1 MAEQQDDKS
10 KLPLTGIFA
19 LLAMAG
25 SFLIYEGISLKTSR
39 PIDKETPSHIFLG
52 QGLIQSRLWQDP
64 FEAVESYRLQE
75 EKGKKEEKEEK
86 KPVLQPAGNDPHTLH
101 TLLEVIRNSGMQSGL
116 RVLPVFVD
124 GSPYVNGVESRLKD
138 RYAMV
143 SALGAA
149 GYVPESGEFIRF
161 FRWNREKAAEASAE
175 AAPGT
180 ASQAMLV
187 PVEFFIPKAELRNE
201 EYGKHVLVIWLKDQD
216 FSLLDDLLAYLDGAF
231 RERLALGEAAVS
243 YRVLGPR
250 SSATLSAMLKTLQ
263 DIQSSPLSSP
273 PFRTIKDIR
282 FYSPWATAE
291 DTFLLDYSIGPGK
304 PGTEQTVDELFAY
317 PRLEF
322 IRTIKTDALLAE
334 QLLQELRR
342 REVDLKPCVEKR
354 CNPKVAL
361 ISEWDTLYGRA
372 LPRTF
377 AAVAM
382 NNGSGET
389 GPGLKAQVDKLRRDQ
404 WPGWIYTHSYLAGL
418 DGELPAKDNDSPT
431 PPTQAGTLSWNG
443 KPATQGGEQNA
454 GQRPEGRSQLDYV
467 LRLAASLKQEET
479 RNGEEFKAIGILGSD
494 IYDKL
499 LLLQA
504 LRQQFPR
511 AVFFTTDLNAR
522 LAWPGQWQWTRN
534 VVIASHYGQELNP
547 RLQAPI
553 PPFRD
558 GYQTSLFYTALW
570 TLDHFMPAGAEKP
583 DCPDCFRL
591 RAGNLPET
599 KTIYFLPNAEPRL
612 FEVGRSG
619 AFDISVDNRQSS
631 GLPDNAVSIHAAR
644 PDIERWGRWS
654 SQSGGLE
661 WMAAAAGIVMLLLL
675 MAVLLSGTV
684 TQGLARLASNR
695 LFWLGLAAAA
705 AVSYGLLGWLRKSLP
720 DAAAEPMTLTE
731 GISAWPTAAIRLLA
745 LAAALI
751 FLTYSWWKLKKNENV
766 LERDFN
772 LGPGPVANTTIT
784 AGTDRPG
791 RLDCPALDSSA
802 SSVPKH
808 ESPGLPFRGHG
819 FFQRIAGLHF
829 WPLQV
834 RDTVQTG
841 NRTTAKAAT
850 GMDAA
855 RLWHEYKVLGAL
867 PGVAMRC
874 LPQAALGL
882 LFAFLAMALL
892 GFPHTPCRGE
902 ACFEINHVVVML
914 GVAAMT
920 LLVFYVIDITR
931 LCRRWV
937 NCIAA
942 GNVAW
947 PEKTVAEMAAE
958 QGRPVETRTHYLEE
972 WLGIELIGRRAG
984 IIGNLIY
991 FPFAVMFLLAIARHT
1006 YFDNWDF
1013 PAALV
1018 IIFTFEATLIVIA
1031 ALILR
1036 RAAAAAKKEA
1046 LSRLQK
1052 RLEKQ
1057 RNRLSGDS
1065 GETPDETRQQRQIE
1079 WAIEAI
1085 RNNQTGAFLPFTR
1098 HPVFGASVAMPSGAY
1113 GIVLLIEYLATTF

>member
-10 KLPLTGIFA
+10 RLPLTGIFA

-39 PIDKETPSHIFLG
+39 PIDKETPSHVFLG
-52 QGLIQSRLWQDP
+52 KGLIQSRLWQDP
-64 FEAVESYRLQE
+64 FEAIESYRLQE
-75 EKGKKEEKEEK
+75 EKGKKGGKEEK
-86 KPVLQPAGNDPHTLH
+86 QPASGSPGSDPHTLH
-101 TLLEVIRNSGMQSGL
+101 TLMDVIRDSGIQSGL

-138 RYAMV
+138 RYAMI

-149 GYVPESGEFIRF
+149 GYVPESGEFIRV
-161 FRWNREKAAEASAE
+161 FRWSRENAAEPGAE
-175 AAPGT
+175 ATPGSG
-180 ASQAMLV
+180 SQATLI
-187 PVEFFIPKAELRNE
+187 PVEFFIPKAKLRNE
-201 EYGKHVLVIWLKDQD
+201 RYGKHVLVMWLRDQD
-216 FSLLDDLLAYLDGAF
+216 FGLLDDLLTYLDGAF
-231 RERLALGEAAVS
+231 MERLALGEVPVS

-263 DIQSSPLSSP
+263 DIQSSPLSDP

-291 DTFLLDYSIGPGK
+291 DTFLLDYSVVSAGLSDIPAPSFPNGPE
-304 PGTEQTVDELFAY
+304 TEPTVDELFAY

-342 REVDLKPCVEKR
+342 RKVDLKPCTER
-354 CNPKVAL
+354 HCNPKIAL

-389 GPGLKAQVDKLRRDQ
+389 GPGLKAQVDKLRRDE

-418 DGELPAKDNDSPT
+418 DGELPAKDNDETAPV
-431 PPTQAGTLSWNG
+431 TQTGAPSWSG
-443 KPATQGGEQNA
+443 KPPQGSEENA
-454 GQRPEGRSQLDYV
+454 GQRPEGRGQLDYV

-479 RNGEEFKAIGILGSD
+479 RNGEEFKSIGILGSD

-511 AVFFTTDLNAR
+511 AIFFTTDLNAR

-534 VVIASHYGQELNP
+534 VVIASHYGLELNP

-570 TLDHFMPAGAEKP
+570 ALDHFVPAGAEKP

-591 RAGNLPET
+591 RGDNLPQAT
-599 KTIYFLPNAEPRL
+599 YFSANPEPRL
-612 FEVGRSG
+612 YEVGRSG
-619 AFDISVDNRQSS
+619 AFDISVDKRP
-631 GLPDNAVSIHAAR
+631 LPDNAASIYSPR
-644 PDIERWGRWS
+644 PDMERWEHWS
-654 SQSGGLE
+654 SQAGDLK
-661 WMAAAAGIVMLLLL
+661 WMAGAAGIAMLLLL
-675 MAVLLSGTV
+675 AAMLLSGTV
-684 TQGLARLASNR
+684 TQAVTRLVSSGI
-695 LFWLGLAAAA
+695 FWLGLAAV
-705 AVSYGLLGWLRKSLP
+705 AVISYGLLGWMRKSLTN
-720 DAAAEPMTLTE
+720 AGAEPMTLTE

-751 FLTYSWWKLKKNENV
+751 FLVYSWWKLKKNENV

-772 LGPGPVANTTIT
+772 LDPGHAAGATAGIT
-784 AGTDRPG
+784 AEAAGPNAADYPAGDAMNPLARKANSP
-791 RLDCPALDSSA
+791 RLQRLL
-802 SSVPKH
+802 H
-808 ESPGLPFRGHG
+808 
-819 FFQRIAGLHF
+819 RIAGLHF
-829 WPLQV
+829 WPSPMPAAA
-834 RDTVQTG
+834 RTGAGETG
-841 NRTTAKAAT
+841 NVAAY
-850 GMDAA
+850 MDAA
-855 RLWHEYKVLGAL
+855 HLWHEYKALGAL

-882 LFAFLAMALL
+882 LFAFLTMMLL

-902 ACFEINHVVVML
+902 ACFELNHVVVML
-914 GVAAMT
+914 GVGAMT
-920 LLVFYVIDITR
+920 LLVFYVIDIIR

-942 GNVAW
+942 GSVTW
-947 PEKTVAEMAAE
+947 PEKTVSEIAAQ
-958 QGRPVETRTHYLEE
+958 QGRPAESRTHYHYIEE
-972 WLGIELIGRRAG
+972 WLGIELIGQRTR

-991 FPFAVMFLLAIARHT
+991 FPFVVMFLLAIARHT

-1013 PAALV
+1013 PTGLV
-1018 IIFTFEATLIVIA
+1018 IVLTVEAILIVIA

-1046 LSRLQK
+1046 LG

-1057 RNRLSGDS
+1057 RNRLSGD
-1065 GETPDETRQQRQIE
+1065 TPDEARQRCRIE

>member
-10 KLPLTGIFA
+10 RLPLTGIFA

-39 PIDKETPSHIFLG
+39 PIDKETPSHVFLG

-75 EKGKKEEKEEK
+75 EKGKGKEEKQ
-86 KPVLQPAGNDPHTLH
+86 PALQPAGNDPHTLH

-138 RYAMV
+138 RYAMI

-149 GYVPESGEFIRF
+149 GYVPESGEFIRV
-161 FRWNREKAAEASAE
+161 FRWDRERAAEAGAK
-175 AAPGT
+175 APGT
-180 ASQAMLV
+180 GSQAMLV
-187 PVEFFIPKAELRNE
+187 PVEFFIPKAELRSE
-201 EYGKHVLVIWLKDQD
+201 EYGKRVLVMWLKDQD

-231 RERLALGEAAVS
+231 RERLALGDAAVS

-263 DIQSSPLSSP
+263 DIQSSPLSNP
-273 PFRTIKDIR
+273 PFRTIRDIR

-291 DTFLLDYSIGPGK
+291 DTFLLDYSIGPAK

-342 REVDLKPCVEKR
+342 REVDLKPCVEKY

-418 DGELPAKDNDSPT
+418 DGELPAKDNDEPLPAAQTGMPAWS
-431 PPTQAGTLSWNG
+431 G
-443 KPATQGGEQNA
+443 KPPQGSEQNA

-591 RAGNLPET
+591 RAGNPPES
-599 KTIYFLPNAEPRL
+599 KTTYFSPGAEPRL

-619 AFDISVDNRQSS
+619 AFDISVDKRQSS
-631 GLPDNAVSIHAAR
+631 GLSDNAASIHAAR
-644 PDIERWGRWS
+644 PDIERWERWS
-654 SQSGGLE
+654 SQSGSLE
-661 WMAAAAGIVMLLLL
+661 WMTAAAGIAMLLLL
-675 MAVLLSGTV
+675 MAVLLSSTA
-684 TQGLARLASNR
+684 TQALARLASNR

-751 FLTYSWWKLKKNENV
+751 LLAYSWWKLKKNENA

-772 LGPGPVANTTIT
+772 LGPDPAASAT
-784 AGTDRPG
+784 AETGRPD
-791 RLDCPALDSSA
+791 RLDCPAPDSSP
-802 SSVPKH
+802 SSAPEH

-819 FFQRIAGLHF
+819 FFQHIAGLHF
-829 WPLQV
+829 WPLPV
-834 RDTVQTG
+834 PGTVQAG
-841 NRTTAKAAT
+841 SSARPGARAAA

-855 RLWHEYKVLGAL
+855 RLWHEYKALGAL

-920 LLVFYVIDITR
+920 LLVFYVIDTTR

-942 GNVAW
+942 GDVAW

-958 QGRPVETRTHYLEE
+958 HGRPVETRTHYLEE
-972 WLGIELIGRRAG
+972 WLGIELIGRRTG

-991 FPFAVMFLLAIARHT
+991 FPFAIMFLLAIARHT

-1013 PAALV
+1013 PTALV
-1018 IIFTFEATLIVIA
+1018 IVFTVEATLIVIA

-1036 RAAAAAKKEA
+1036 RAAAVAKREA

-1052 RLEKQ
+1052 RLEMQ